1 MCKYKNRTKQN
12 TKKVINNLIITSK
25 TLDYVFGQT
34 NEKQSS
40 FVFLESRESINQ
52 SSIFGQSIID
62 FRSNVKHQC
71 TIFS

>member
-34 NEKQSS
+34 NEKQPS
-40 FVFLESRESINQ
+40 FVFLESINQSINHRFSVNQ
-52 SSIFGQSIID
+52 SSIFGAM
-62 FRSNVKHQC
+62 
-71 TIFS
+71 

>member
-34 NEKQSS
+34 NEKQAS
-40 FVFLESRESINQ
+40 FVFLESINNSINHRFSVNQ
-52 SSIFGQSIID
+52 SSIFGAM
-62 FRSNVKHQC
+62 
-71 TIFS
+71 